1 MEEVRQSMRIP
12 KRSIVTA
19 LSTLAI
25 FSMIAAAFVAFHAT
39 GADAASGPSDISV
52 QQVMS
57 AAHAHH
63 LGGVIVAGTSND
75 GGDHKPPAGGPA
87 FVGDPPLLF
96 NGAQGAASCQFPLS
110 LAPCFNGNVMMT
122 ASTGPVVVVP
132 IFWSPTGYPMSA
144 AYKNLITT
152 YLGDVAH
159 DSGHTNNVFSVA
171 NEYHGN
177 NGQIHYN
184 VQLGPVL
191 TDTNTIASDCTV
203 AANDTTGIYPDGSGY
218 SACVSDALLTAEV
231 NSVTAANSLPHD
243 LSHIYVMY
251 FPKGVETCFN
261 PGSTTSTAGGQA
273 CTINHQPTA
282 AFCAYHSAALSN
294 AVYANLSYPIYH
306 SPLATTPFTC
316 GSDARRAGFG
326 QIESPNGNK
335 DADVEI
341 SPTAHEINESITD
354 PDVQTGWY
362 DAVGFENGD
371 ECAYIYGQTRGA
383 PGAYFNQVI
392 NGRNYLTQEMPS
404 NNLFNSSGGTAACEQ
419 SS

>member
-1 MEEVRQSMRIP
+1 M
-12 KRSIVTA
+12 IV
-19 LSTLAI
+19 
-25 FSMIAAAFVAFHAT
+25 
-39 GADAASGPSDISV
+39 AASGIGLAALAAGLFVGHAGSTHAAAPSASSPSDISV

-63 LGGVIVAGTSND
+63 IGGVIVAGASND

-87 FVGDPPLLF
+87 FVGNPPLLF
-96 NGAQGAASCQFPLS
+96 NGAQGAASCQYPLS

-122 ASTGPVVVVP
+122 ASTGPLVVVP
-132 IFWSPTGYPMSA
+132 IFWTPNGYPMSA
-144 AYKNLITT
+144 SYKDLITT

-159 DSGHTNNVFSVA
+159 DSGHTHNVFAVA
-171 NEYHGN
+171 NEYYGN
-177 NGQIHYN
+177 NGQIQYN
-184 VQLGPVL
+184 MQLGPVI

-231 NSVTAANSLPHD
+231 DSVTAANNLPHD
-243 LSHIYVMY
+243 LSHIYVVY

-261 PGSTTSTAGGQA
+261 PGSTTANNA
-273 CTINHQPTA
+273 CTINHNPTA
-282 AFCAYHSAALSN
+282 AFCAYHSADLSN

-306 SPLATTPFTC
+306 GGASTVHYTC

-326 QIESPNGNK
+326 QIESPNGNP

-341 SPTAHEINESITD
+341 SPTAHEITEATTD
-354 PDVQTGWY
+354 PDTQTGWY
-362 DAVGFENGD
+362 DSFGYENGD
-371 ECAYIYGQTRGA
+371 ECAYIYGRTRGA

-404 NNLFNSSGGTAACEQ
+404 NNLFASSGGTAACVQ
-419 SS
+419 GS